1 MKLSSRT
8 TLILAIAGCFA
19 GTVLLICRLIG
30 VFEFHRLAIVIGLL
44 VGTFSAI
51 SYVLN
56 YIKKPFIKEYSEW
69 TVLDVW
75 DRKKV
80 FIEIPKSVHGFGRRP
95 KYCFIDKGLGYGT
108 KFEVEENDGNLKIY
122 NPENSFMPPF
132 KKFVIKIT
140 D

>member
-8 TLILAIAGCFA
+8 TLVLAIAASFA
-19 GTVLLICRLIG
+19 GTVLLICRVIG
-30 VFEFHRLAIVIGLL
+30 IFDIHWLAIVIGLS
-44 VGTFSAI
+44 VGTFSTM
-51 SYVLN
+51 SYILN
-56 YIKKPFIKEYSEW
+56 YIKKPFIREYSEW

-80 FIEIPKSVHGFGRRP
+80 FIEIPKGVHGFGNRP

-108 KFEVEENDGNLKIY
+108 NFEVEEVDGNLKIY
-122 NPENSFMPPF
+122 NPESHFMPPF
-132 KKFVIKIT
+132 RKFVIKIT